1 MARKRN
7 EKGGMLVLVIAV
19 ILGIIMAILLFML
32 GYVRIVGSSAEQRTA
47 IEAAALAAAVDISTI
62 VINTPEFGYIGLS
75 DSAPN
80 GTDTVAGDTFYT
92 PVHSINT
99 LIGTARLDMII
110 AQQLG
115 VPEMEELAIN
125 DLVAAK
131 TRADQLITVLDG
143 AITTGGNGTDKHGN
157 LVTPY
162 ISAETAY
169 RQNQIRMTGS
179 SNYILGSLQLSL
191 GAIEGGSATNI
202 PIPNPPGTDASL
214 NNNNT
219 VGGNYKSYTNIPFN
233 GQDFVFAGIS
243 DSVKIVDHKKF
254 TTSPSGVP
262 YFHRTILRAEAQ
274 QQVDDSGLQKSSTLL
289 AVACAQPASVFDP
302 KPFPGALTVSFPD
315 GMPDGTQ
322 QLTMPLDLYGPLL
335 ADASDYYR
343 ADAGDYPVDASS
355 TIQADTSWPLTSDA
369 QYLASNACVIAAY
382 DWLKRAGTKADVSS
396 VVGMHNTPFDAQGPP
411 VPFGPGG
418 ILGTI
423 PAGIVHIYRI
433 DSDGLVSYQSKD
445 QAPKPWYVVGQDQ
458 AFVESFDVLD
468 DGAIPFTISPISLPS
483 AFMAWPVTTTNASLE
498 FTSSYDI
505 YVRLYSRRMSTISGG
520 KHAGEPMDNTVTAKR
535 PGILRLSHLVPGRAA
550 FETVFQGRGA
560 QGKKWWKKGQVGF
573 NGAPPGLS
581 AREDF
586 PSLGASGNLDTSPAL
601 YEKYDD
607 SGGGPRLSYKTNGSV
622 SDIRFRRVLRVDDDV
637 SPPNTEFAYV
647 AER

>member
-7 EKGGMLVLVIAV
+7 DRGGMLVLVIAV

-80 GTDTVAGDTFYT
+80 GTDTIAGDTFFT

-115 VPEMEELAIN
+115 VPEMEELAIS

-202 PIPNPPGTDASL
+202 PIPNPPGTDGSL

-262 YFHRTILRAEAQ
+262 YFHRTIL
-274 QQVDDSGLQKSSTLL
+274 
-289 AVACAQPASVFDP
+289 
-302 KPFPGALTVSFPD
+302 
-315 GMPDGTQ
+315 
-322 QLTMPLDLYGPLL
+322 
-335 ADASDYYR
+335 
-343 ADAGDYPVDASS
+343 
-355 TIQADTSWPLTSDA
+355 
-369 QYLASNACVIAAY
+369 
-382 DWLKRAGTKADVSS
+382 
-396 VVGMHNTPFDAQGPP
+396 
-411 VPFGPGG
+411 
-418 ILGTI
+418 
-423 PAGIVHIYRI
+423 
-433 DSDGLVSYQSKD
+433 
-445 QAPKPWYVVGQDQ
+445 
-458 AFVESFDVLD
+458 
-468 DGAIPFTISPISLPS
+468 
-483 AFMAWPVTTTNASLE
+483 
-498 FTSSYDI
+498 
-505 YVRLYSRRMSTISGG
+505 
-520 KHAGEPMDNTVTAKR
+520 
-535 PGILRLSHLVPGRAA
+535 
-550 FETVFQGRGA
+550 
-560 QGKKWWKKGQVGF
+560 
-573 NGAPPGLS
+573 
-581 AREDF
+581 
-586 PSLGASGNLDTSPAL
+586 
-601 YEKYDD
+601 
-607 SGGGPRLSYKTNGSV
+607 
-622 SDIRFRRVLRVDDDV
+622 
-637 SPPNTEFAYV
+637 
-647 AER
+647 